1 MAKVTRDLI
10 DYHGIDKCTFSS
22 NFFKQLNLD
31 FIFCVP
37 DQKPDIEQI
46 VKVWVK
52 PCIVHQEIIKT
63 PKGTSLEGQ
72 NITGKK
78 LMINGDIELKVEY
91 VACTATQNVHT
102 AHTKFPFCSY
112 VVLPNDF
119 NPNTLVSAS
128 VLIEDVLSE
137 QMDLRCIYNN
147 ITLMMVADIC

>member
-1 MAKVTRDLI
+1 MSKVTRDLI
-10 DYHGIDKCTFSS
+10 DYHGIDKCMFSS

-31 FIFCVP
+31 FIFCIP

-52 PCIVHQEIIKT
+52 PCIIHQEIIKT
-63 PKGTSLEGQ
+63 PTGISLEGQ

-78 LMINGDIELKVEY
+78 LMVNGDIELKIEY
-91 VACTATQNVHT
+91 VACTPTQNIHT

-119 NPNTLVSAS
+119 NSNNLVSPS
-128 VLIEDVLSE
+128 VVIEDVLSE
-137 QMDLRCIYNN
+137 QTDLRCIYNN
-147 ITLMMVADIC
+147 ITLMIIADIC